1 MDYLEYLASPN
12 PYIEGFKTGDRVRF
26 RDGYRTN
33 WEAELT
39 TGTIAHIGDHSIE
52 VIWDGYPHPHNYT
65 KFHIAN
71 SEWWEKVLEKDHHKP
86 KFKILEKSK
95 GDDFPELLVV
105 PKTQGYLEE
114 YVVINKQKKVY
125 WYTRYVCQE
134 SSGKLKHYHVP
145 KKQKESI
152 ETLWRSGATAKE
164 LCTALG
170 KTYLGKSSK

>member
-1 MDYLEYLASPN
+1 MDYVEYLASPN

-65 KFHIAN
+65 KFHIA
-71 SEWWEKVLEKDHHKP
+71 EKQWWEKVLENFNTDN
-86 KFKILEKSK
+86 S
-95 GDDFPELLVV
+95 PELFAVR
-105 PKTQGYLEE
+105 KHGYLEE
-114 YVVINKQKKVY
+114 YMVLNPQKKPY
-125 WYTRYVCQE
+125 WYTRYVCQ
-134 SSGKLKHYHVP
+134 SSGKSKHYHVP
-145 KKQKESI
+145 KKQKEAI